1 MNKSLFYSFLF
12 FLGFS
17 VSSFS
22 QQKLTLKEVINLA
35 QSQSLSAK
43 KVINTFE
50 NKFWRY
56 NSYEKSF
63 LPSVTFNGT
72 LPNLNIG
79 ISEITLQDGTSKFV
93 RTSQINYSA
102 SLLVNQPIKWT
113 GGNVFVSSDL
123 SRLDLLGTT
132 PNTSYNASPFYIGY
146 QQPIFK
152 FNAFKWQSRIEPLV
166 YEEAK
171 KQSVEQKEEVSMEAV
186 RLFFEVINKKSNYE
200 VAKLNLANSDTLYK
214 ISKGRYNLGKI
225 AENELLQ
232 IELTKLNAEKNLAQS
247 ELDVIISEQ
256 NLKNF
261 LSIPSSEKLELKI
274 TTNVPKFQVDIDKA
288 VELANKNRSE
298 IVSFKKSLL
307 ESKRDLDRV
316 KKDNSFSADLF
327 FSYGVTQTSPDIPGS
342 YINPLD
348 KESVNVGIKIPVFNW
363 GLSKARIKQQKANSE
378 LINIQI
384 QQSKN
389 NFERDVFIQAT
400 QFNLMKKQVEIAKK
414 SMIVAKKRYFVS
426 KQRFLIGKSDILTFN
441 TALNERNQAI
451 NSYYQ
456 TLRQYWVFY
465 YRIRKLTH
473 FDFEHNLELKSEKE

>member
-1 MNKSLFYSFLF
+1 MNNRLFISIITVVFLT
-12 FLGFS
+12 
-17 VSSFS
+17 VNSFS
-22 QQKLTLKEVINLA
+22 QQKLNLQDVIILA
-35 QSQSLSAK
+35 QSQSLSSK
-43 KVINTFE
+43 KVTNAFE
-50 NKFWRY
+50 NKYWRF
-56 NSYEKSF
+56 NSYKKSF

-93 RTSQINYSA
+93 RTSQVNYSA

-123 SRLDLLGTT
+123 SRLDLLGSNS
-132 PNTSYNASPFYIGY
+132 NTSYNASPFYIGY
-146 QQPIFK
+146 QQPIYK
-152 FNAFKWQSRIEPLV
+152 FNAFKWQSKIEPLA

-186 RLFFEVINKKSNYE
+186 RLFFEVINKKSNFE
-200 VAKLNLANSDTLYK
+200 VAKLNLTNSDTLYK
-214 ISKGRYNLGKI
+214 ISQGRYNLGKI

-247 ELDVIISEQ
+247 ELDVLISLQ
-256 NLKNF
+256 NLKTY
-261 LSIPSSEKLELKI
+261 LSIPPSENIELLVE
-274 TTNVPKFQVDIDKA
+274 TSVPKFQVNIEKA
-288 VELANKNRSE
+288 VEMANKNRSE

-307 ESKRDLDRV
+307 ESERELDRV

-348 KESVNVGIKIPVFNW
+348 KESVNVGISIPVYNW

-384 QQSKN
+384 TQNKN

-400 QFNLMKKQVEIAKK
+400 QFNLMKKQVEISQK
-414 SMIVAKKRYFVS
+414 SMVVAKKRYIVS

-456 TLRQYWVFY
+456 TLRQYWIFY

-473 FDFEHNLELKSEKE
+473 FDFENNKELKNE